1 MGDFGGG
8 ESAPP
13 EAPASP
19 APAPPEAAPTVP
31 EGSYTRN
38 SELNILLENTGM
50 LNEDELIDLS
60 RVQESLGEMGNQ
72 LDKLL
77 KG

>member
-1 MGDFGGG
+1 VTSTQAVPLSQGAI
-8 ESAPP
+8 EENKKVTA
-13 EAPASP
+13 ASCDR
-19 APAPPEAAPTVP
+19 ARTENN
-31 EGSYTRN
+31 ERN
-38 SELNILLENTGM
+38 KENLNIILENSGM
-50 LNEDELIDLS
+50 LNEDDIIDLS

>member
-1 MGDFGGG
+1 V
-8 ESAPP
+8 
-13 EAPASP
+13 
-19 APAPPEAAPTVP
+19 PEAAPTVP

>member
-1 MGDFGGG
+1 
-8 ESAPP
+8 
-13 EAPASP
+13 
-19 APAPPEAAPTVP
+19 
-31 EGSYTRN
+31 
-38 SELNILLENTGM
+38 M

-60 RVQESLGEMGNQ
+60 RVQESLGEMGDQ